1 VIEQRSVQ
9 PETEQRSS
17 PAVVCTGRSDGDDL
31 SDPRVLQILSIEHA
45 NLIATRSMLWNESF
59 ARAALF
65 VSVLSASVVALSLIG
80 TSRPDFGTFALI
92 LLPVALFV
100 GIGTFVRLDDSN
112 REETLWVGAM
122 NRLRHA
128 YVTMVPGLA
137 DRFVAGITDDIE
149 GVVRSY
155 GLDPSVRYTF
165 WHFFVTIP
173 GTVAVVD
180 GVIAGVIA
188 AEALVPLGWPGLVH
202 GGAAVAVGL
211 GVTAA
216 LGYRSKRRFDVWVAT
231 APSKFPDSPTGA
243 GSLQ

>member
-1 VIEQRSVQ
+1 
-9 PETEQRSS
+9 
-17 PAVVCTGRSDGDDL
+17 
-31 SDPRVLQILSIEHA
+31 
-45 NLIATRSMLWNESF
+45 MLWNESF

-80 TSRPDFGTFALI
+80 TSRSDFRTFALI
-92 LLPVALFV
+92 LLPVALFI

-128 YVTMVPGLA
+128 YVTMVPELA
-137 DRFVAGITDDIE
+137 GRFVSGMTDDVE

-155 GLDPSVRYTF
+155 GLDQSVRYTF

-173 GTVAVVD
+173 GTIAVVD

-188 AEALVPLGWPGLVH
+188 AEAVMPLNWPDLLQ
-202 GGAAVAVGL
+202 GATAVAVGL
-211 GVTAA
+211 GLTAL

-231 APSKFPDSPTGA
+231 APSRFPDSPEGA
-243 GSLQ
+243 GLSG